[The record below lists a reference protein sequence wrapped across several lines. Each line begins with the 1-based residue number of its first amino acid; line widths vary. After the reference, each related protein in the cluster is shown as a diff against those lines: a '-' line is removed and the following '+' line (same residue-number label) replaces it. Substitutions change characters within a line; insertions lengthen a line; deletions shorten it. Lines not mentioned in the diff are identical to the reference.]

1 MYLFKNN
8 TDFDSYTDNNTSYF
22 LDESPEQVITKLD
35 GSSRAIFKCFNNNG
49 MKANPGKCL
58 ILVSKNGSLTVK
70 KNSNTKTEK
79 LLGITF
85 DHRLTFNN
93 NNF

>member
-8 TDFDSYTDNNTSYF
+8 TGFDSYTDNNMSYF
-22 LDESPEQVITKLD
+22 LDESPKQVITKLD
-35 GSSRAIFKCFNNNG
+35 GLSRAILKCLKNNG
-49 MKANPGKCL
+49 MKTNPGKCL
-58 ILVSKNGSLTVK
+58 ILVSKNRSLTVK
-70 KNSNTKTEK
+70 KIFNTKTGK